1 MRFLIIFIFL
11 ITNVVAEELPGIKNI
26 VIHKIPK
33 THDNVIFLD
42 KNDQKININE
52 YTGNLLILNFW
63 ATWCEP
69 CKEEMPSL
77 DKLQANPELDKIK
90 IFPIN
95 IGKESLNKVNKF
107 FIDLNIKNFEPY
119 FDPPTTLAKMF
130 TLRGVPTTI
139 LINKEGQEFARIIG
153 SIDFEDTNFVNWIKL
168 KFLQSILVKKIQIKL
183 INFLKILIS
192 KISNLILIHLPY

>member
-33 THDNVIFLD
+33 TYDNVIFLD

-52 YTGNLLILNFW
+52 YKGKLLLLNFW
-63 ATWCEP
+63 AVWCEP

-77 DKLQANPELDKIK
+77 DKLQANPELDNIK
-90 IFPIN
+90 IFAIN
-95 IGKESLNKVNKF
+95 IGKETLDKVNKF

-130 TLRGVPTTI
+130 SLRGVPTTI
-139 LINKEGQEFARIIG
+139 LINKEGQEFARVIG
-153 SIDFEDTNFVNWIKL
+153 SIDFEDKNFINWIK
-168 KFLQSILVKKIQIKL
+168 KY
-183 INFLKILIS
+183 N
-192 KISNLILIHLPY
+192 

>member
-1 MRFLIIFIFL
+1 MRLLIIFIFL
-11 ITNVVAEELPGIKNI
+11 VTNVVDQELPDIKNI
-26 VIHKIPK
+26 VINKIPK
-33 THDNVIFLD
+33 TYDNVIFLD

-90 IFPIN
+90 IFVIN
-95 IGKESLNKVNKF
+95 IGRETLNKVNKF

-130 TLRGVPTTI
+130 SLRGVPTTI
-139 LINKEGQEFARIIG
+139 LINKEGQEFARVIG
-153 SIDFEDTNFVNWIKL
+153 SIDFKDEKFISWIK
-168 KFLQSILVKKIQIKL
+168 KY
-183 INFLKILIS
+183 N
-192 KISNLILIHLPY
+192 